1 MIKSQMTS
9 VYFANS
15 GKMKRV
21 FDIMR
26 EMTTHKIGMSQ
37 IIYNNKKL
45 LLFNRDVKSLNSKFN
60 ENFHSDKIP
69 KWNLQTEFAILKDK
83 YINSFNRL
91 IKNKKF
97 EVQTNFDI
105 SKYKKKTKHH
115 DVGGVKEFR
124 IDKQSTMI
132 CRLVKYLTYLNLSD
146 PSKIYSTIKNP
157 AILTMI
163 KHFNDKNILERI
175 VNLAIFAQ
183 KNVINRIKL
192 IEFTNELSSFRVN
205 GYSKDNAYILRDSSN
220 TKYKD
225 WFSFKLFKD
234 NRFILPIQINEKYH
248 KLSDWNTKY
257 FVVSPSVKGNKI
269 NISATVDELDL
280 KFNNFTIVEG
290 LGFNVKNNF
299 AAMSNNKEFDFDRE
313 FFKTIL
319 KDLQKLDKI
328 GMQNLSDSQ
337 LKKLKRLYR
346 RLEWFVNLE
355 IHEIIKYCKDNCISD
370 LVIEDLLFRDKLS
383 ADNEEFKVKYSRL
396 LKLLQLSKVKHYMKS
411 QGEKNGIRVH
421 ITSSRYSSIICE
433 CGNISHNNRKTQ
445 EEFHCTKCGVKENAD
460 VHSSKNLK
468 SRLVSNGLRSKLHT
482 VDEFGRLIPKK
493 LSKYSIYGILE
504 NYYSESWSKH
514 FKAMHNACLSIQYS
528 IKQSCSVLFTAI

>member
-115 DVGGVKEFR
+115 DVGDVKEFR

-192 IEFTNELSSFRVN
+192 IVIAVKLRPLGR
-205 GYSKDNAYILRDSSN
+205 GY
-220 TKYKD
+220 
-225 WFSFKLFKD
+225 
-234 NRFILPIQINEKYH
+234 
-248 KLSDWNTKY
+248 
-257 FVVSPSVKGNKI
+257 
-269 NISATVDELDL
+269 
-280 KFNNFTIVEG
+280 
-290 LGFNVKNNF
+290 
-299 AAMSNNKEFDFDRE
+299 
-313 FFKTIL
+313 
-319 KDLQKLDKI
+319 
-328 GMQNLSDSQ
+328 
-337 LKKLKRLYR
+337 
-346 RLEWFVNLE
+346 
-355 IHEIIKYCKDNCISD
+355 
-370 LVIEDLLFRDKLS
+370 
-383 ADNEEFKVKYSRL
+383 
-396 LKLLQLSKVKHYMKS
+396 
-411 QGEKNGIRVH
+411 
-421 ITSSRYSSIICE
+421 
-433 CGNISHNNRKTQ
+433 
-445 EEFHCTKCGVKENAD
+445 
-460 VHSSKNLK
+460 
-468 SRLVSNGLRSKLHT
+468 
-482 VDEFGRLIPKK
+482 
-493 LSKYSIYGILE
+493 
-504 NYYSESWSKH
+504 
-514 FKAMHNACLSIQYS
+514 KA
-528 IKQSCSVLFTAI
+528 